1 MNQSKEVFLMT
12 VGEDLQVEIIEEEL
26 KNAGIPV
33 LKKHREGGA
42 YLSIYMGKS
51 MYPVDLYV
59 SEESHEIAREIL
71 LDLGITDIDGKPI
84 TEMDSRKKPESN
96 RHPKAQMRIFKI
108 GVFLIFLLWLLL
120 WWRSS

>member
-1 MNQSKEVFLMT
+1 MKESKEVFLMT
-12 VGEDLQVEIIEEEL
+12 LGEDMQVEIIEEEL

-59 SEESHEIAREIL
+59 SEESYEIAREIL
-71 LDLGITDIDGKPI
+71 LDLGITDIDGKTI
-84 TEMDSRKKPESN
+84 TEMDSKKKPEPYKHS
-96 RHPKAQMRIFKI
+96 KSQMRIFKI
-108 GVFLIFLLWLLL
+108 GIALIFLLWLIL

>member
-1 MNQSKEVFLMT
+1 MKHSREVFLMT

-59 SEESHEIAREIL
+59 SEESYEIAREIL
-71 LDLGITDIDGKPI
+71 LDFGITDIEGNPVTEVDNKKSLDPGKNN
-84 TEMDSRKKPESN
+84 KV
-96 RHPKAQMRIFKI
+96 QMRIFKVGI
-108 GVFLIFLLWLLL
+108 FLIFLLWLLL

>member
-1 MNQSKEVFLMT
+1 MKESKEVFLMT
-12 VGEDLQVEIIEEEL
+12 LGEDMQVEIIEEEL

-59 SEESHEIAREIL
+59 SEDSYEIAREIL
-71 LDLGITDIDGKPI
+71 LDLGITDIDGKTI
-84 TEMDSRKKPESN
+84 TEMDSRKKPETYKHS
-96 RHPKAQMRIFKI
+96 KSQMRIFKI
-108 GVFLIFLLWLLL
+108 GIALIFLLWLLL

>member
-1 MNQSKEVFLMT
+1 MKEPKEVFLMT
-12 VGEDLQVEIIEEEL
+12 LGEDMQVEIIEEEL

-59 SEESHEIAREIL
+59 SEDSYEIAREIL
-71 LDLGITDIDGKPI
+71 MDLGITDIDGKTI
-84 TEMDSRKKPESN
+84 TEMDSRKKPEAYKHS
-96 RHPKAQMRIFKI
+96 KSQMRIFKI
-108 GVFLIFLLWLLL
+108 GIALIFLLWLLL

>member
-1 MNQSKEVFLMT
+1 MKQSREVFLMT
-12 VGEDLQVEIIEEEL
+12 IGEDMQVEIIEEEL

-59 SEESHEIAREIL
+59 AEGSYKIAREIL
-71 LDLGITDIDGKPI
+71 MDLGITDIEGRTI
-84 TEMDSRKKPESN
+84 TEMEPTKKAES
-96 RHPKAQMRIFKI
+96 KKDTKSQMRIFKI
-108 GVFLIFLLWLLL
+108 GISLIFLLWLLL
-120 WWRSS
+120 WWRSF